1 MCCLWVILFVKKLR
15 NPPIQSPPTV
25 TTGTNQ
31 RHWFENEIRE
41 LCKYNM
47 VFLLFLKTQLLPSTH
62 HMKPNI
68 WWEKNPPF
76 HARNFSSQCAWF
88 NSLSIMTHDWNR
100 TSYIYRKRISSGD
113 IHRNTFPNWNW
124 LQAPK
129 AQSHTLNHAIHKQT
143 KLRFSLIHLF

>member
-25 TTGTNQ
+25 TTEKINVTGLKMKFANYANIIWFFFTV
-31 RHWFENEIRE
+31 FENTIASFQASYES
-41 LCKYNM
+41 KY
-47 VFLLFLKTQLLPSTH
+47 V
-62 HMKPNI
+62 I
-68 WWEKNPPF
+68 EKNPPF
-76 HARNFSSQCAWF
+76 HARNFSSQCVWF

-100 TSYIYRKRISSGD
+100 ASYIYRKRISSGD
-113 IHRNTFPNWNW
+113 IYRNTFPNWNW

-143 KLRFSLIHLF
+143 KLRISLIYLF